1 VPEADVVAFRDVLT
15 GGGEAM
21 GDDGADAVARI
32 RLCAMRFSNDSSN
45 GREYSSLKYRCRARF
60 SDGDGERTATGDVEL
75 GVSRYPSASSS

>member
-1 VPEADVVAFRDVLT
+1 MPDADVVALRDVLT

-32 RLCAMRFSNDSSN
+32 RLCAIRFSNDSSN
-45 GREYSSLKYRCRARF
+45 GREYSSRKYGCRARF
-60 SDGDGERTATGDVEL
+60 SEGDGERTATEEP